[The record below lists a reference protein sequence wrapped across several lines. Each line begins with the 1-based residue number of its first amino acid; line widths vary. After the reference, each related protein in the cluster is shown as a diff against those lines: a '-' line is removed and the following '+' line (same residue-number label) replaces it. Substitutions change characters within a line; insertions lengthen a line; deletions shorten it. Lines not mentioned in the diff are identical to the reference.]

1 MEFTLKYEGLLRA
14 NGSVKDKQ
22 ALRRAFHSQLR
33 ELTLQ
38 PPFSNR
44 PDSGLVYDD
53 NEREEPCCLFELSG
67 FNFRPLISVRMKAIA
82 ELDIIM
88 LRPEPPGAIVTQ
100 AGDIDN
106 RLKTLLD
113 SLRIP
118 QSENAIPKGDS
129 PADSEA
135 PFFCLLEDDNLITKL
150 MISTDRLLQ
159 PGCDSSFVSLLI
171 RVKTKVLFVTC
182 RNIDLA

>member
-1 MEFTLKYEGLLRA
+1 MEFTLIYEGPLRA

-22 ALRRAFHSQLR
+22 ILRRAFHVQIGELR
-33 ELTLQ
+33 SQ
-38 PPFSNR
+38 PPFSDGF
-44 PDSGLVYDD
+44 DSGFVTYGVA
-53 NEREEPCCLFELSG
+53 REELPSIREISG
-67 FNFRPLISVRMKAIA
+67 FTLVPFISARLKAVA
-82 ELDIIM
+82 ELDITM

-118 QSENAIPKGDS
+118 QNENEIPKGDS
-129 PADSEA
+129 PSDTEH

-150 MISTDRLLQ
+150 TVATDRLLM
-159 PGCDSSFVSLLI
+159 PVNDSSFVNLLI
-171 RVKTKVLFVTC
+171 RVKTKVLAVTPE
-182 RNIDLA
+182 NIDLA